1 MKLEKKTKIKN
12 HKKEIEKPKII
23 FLKTILKNRI
33 AKQKIRKAKILLLY
47 N

>member
-1 MKLEKKTKIKN
+1 MELEKKTKIKN
-12 HKKEIEKPKII
+12 HKKEIEKHKII
-23 FLKTILKNRI
+23 FLKIILKDGI

>member
-12 HKKEIEKPKII
+12 HKKEIEKHKII
-23 FLKTILKNRI
+23 FLKIILKDGI